1 MLAGGSGRPHTLLRN
16 LTGSISP
23 YGIMII
29 GDTATMATGII
40 ADTGR
45 AVHITDGA
53 TDGADRSIRPWQCND
68 ADSAETAKRVDFKLQ
83 PAAADSWW
91 RPMRKGGAAHGYP

>member
-1 MLAGGSGRPHTLLRN
+1 MLTGGSGRPHTLLRN

-45 AVHITDGA
+45 AGHI
-53 TDGADRSIRPWQCND
+53 TDGADRSIRPWQCDN
-68 ADSAETAKRVDFKLQ
+68 ADSAKTAKRVDFKLQ
-83 PAAADSWW
+83 PAAADS
-91 RPMRKGGAAHGYP
+91 